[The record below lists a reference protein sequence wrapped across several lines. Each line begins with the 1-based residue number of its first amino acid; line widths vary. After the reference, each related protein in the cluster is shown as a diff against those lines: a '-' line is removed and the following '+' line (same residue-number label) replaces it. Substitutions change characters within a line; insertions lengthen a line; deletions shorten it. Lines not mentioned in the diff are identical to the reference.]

1 MKPCRLTATPVES
14 LNLSCHTYR
23 QTLLAGS
30 ASRSVDSL
38 QYVWNQFPNQPELML
53 DAIIILSFILAGAG
67 IGFNGIQEL
76 PISVLQQVTNENGLQ
91 WVTAGFGALIGLAV
105 GLIVQTAYRR
115 FERRFRALPADVL
128 LSRAVGL
135 VIGLLV
141 ANLMLAPIFL
151 LPIPPEFSF
160 LKPLTAVLGSILFSF
175 SGITL
180 ADTHGRTLLRLINPN
195 TVETTLLAEGT
206 LKPASTKVL
215 DTSCIID
222 GRIEELLGTGF
233 LEGQILVPQFVLAEL
248 QQVAD
253 ASNDIKRVRG
263 RRGLDILNRMKE
275 AYPDR
280 IIIHSADYDD
290 VPTVDAKLVRLVQEI
305 NGTLLTND
313 YNLNKVATV
322 QRVPVL
328 NVNDL
333 TQAVRPSY
341 LPGDSLDLKI
351 LKEGKEPTQ
360 GVGYLDDGTMVVVEE
375 GRSYV
380 GGELQVIVTSALQ
393 TSAGRMIFA
402 RPKASMLTT

>member
-1 MKPCRLTATPVES
+1 MT
-14 LNLSCHTYR
+14 LSK
-23 QTLLAGS
+23 
-30 ASRSVDSL
+30 
-38 QYVWNQFPNQPELML
+38 VWNQSPNQPELML

-67 IGFNGIQEL
+67 IGFNGIEEL
-76 PISVLQQVTNENGLQ
+76 PVSALQQVTNESALR
-91 WVTAGFGALIGLAV
+91 WVTAGFGALIGFAI
-105 GLIVQTAYRR
+105 GLVVQTMYRR

-160 LKPLTAVLGSILFSF
+160 LKPLAAVLGSILFSF

-180 ADTHGRTLLRLINPN
+180 ADTHGRALLRLINPN

-206 LKPASTKVL
+206 FKPASTKVL

-222 GRIEELLGTGF
+222 GRIEELLNTGF
-233 LEGQILVPQFVLAEL
+233 MEGQILVPQFVLAEL

-253 ASNDIKRVRG
+253 ASSDIKRVRG
-263 RRGLDILNRMKE
+263 RRGLDILNRMKD

-322 QRVPVL
+322 QEVPVL
-328 NVNDL
+328 NINDL

-375 GRSYV
+375 GRGFV

-402 RPKASMLTT
+402 RPKASMLAS

>member
-1 MKPCRLTATPVES
+1 
-14 LNLSCHTYR
+14 
-23 QTLLAGS
+23 
-30 ASRSVDSL
+30 
-38 QYVWNQFPNQPELML
+38 ML

-76 PISVLQQVTNENGLQ
+76 PISVLQQVSNENGLQ

-263 RRGLDILNRMKE
+263 RRGLDILNRMKA

-375 GRSYV
+375 GRGYV

-402 RPKASMLTT
+402 RPKASMLAT